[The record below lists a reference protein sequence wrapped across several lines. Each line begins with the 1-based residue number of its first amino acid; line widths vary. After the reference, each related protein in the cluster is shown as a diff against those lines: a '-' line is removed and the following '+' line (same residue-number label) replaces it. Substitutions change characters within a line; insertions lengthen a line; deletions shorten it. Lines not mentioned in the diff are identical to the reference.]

1 MFSVVHDIDR
11 LANDLNHDLE
21 KISEWAF
28 HWKIKFNPDPIKQAQ
43 EMTISKKKKVS
54 THPVVYFDNSP
65 ANSIDS
71 KLSFEN
77 HLQSVFSRV
86 NKTID
91 LFIKLQP
98 TLLKKSV
105 VHDNI

>member
-1 MFSVVHDIDR
+1 MFHVVHYIDR

-28 HWKIKFNPDPIKQAQ
+28 LGKIKFNPDSIKQVHKI
-43 EMTISKKKKVS
+43 TISKKKTVS
-54 THPVVYFDNSP
+54 IHPVVYFDDSPLNSL
-65 ANSIDS
+65 DS

-77 HLQSVFSRV
+77 HLQSVFTSV

-91 LFIKLQP
+91 LLKKLQP
-98 TLLKKSV
+98 TLLRKSV
-105 VHDNI
+105 VT